1 MSYSIIRWDVLSSD
15 NINKAPAIYVKPDLA
30 FMEFVRANNFSIM
43 CKIDGTDGP
52 YDGRLCVGIV
62 NKSSQVPNCRPNFFS
77 QTGDYIITLNLEWMG
92 YPSPNKLGN
101 VTIYGQ
107 TMPSQPES
115 NYRAKD
121 VRLPVSSP
129 MPKSPIPRPTP
140 TSEPRPAPI
149 KKARPSPKAGPKA
162 SPKAGP
168 APAGQISPE
177 FADVLKN

>member
-43 CKIDGTDGP
+43 CQIDGTDGP
-52 YDGRLCVGIV
+52 YDGKLCVGIV
-62 NKSSQVPNCRPNFFS
+62 NKSSQVPNCRPNFFA
-77 QTGDYIITLNLEWMG
+77 QQGDFIITLNLEWMG

-101 VTIYGQ
+101 VTIYGH

-121 VRLPVSSP
+121 ARFPASSP
-129 MPKSPIPRPTP
+129 IASPIASPISRPLP
-140 TSEPRPAPI
+140 TDKPRPAPI
-149 KKARPSPKAGPKA
+149 KKARPGPKGSPA
-162 SPKAGP
+162 SAGT
-168 APAGQISPE
+168 ISPE
-177 FADVLKN
+177 FEAILNKKK

>member
-30 FMEFVRANNFSIM
+30 FMEFIRANNFSIM
-43 CKIDGTDGP
+43 CKIDGTEGP
-52 YDGRLCVGIV
+52 YDGKLCVGIV
-62 NKSSQVPNCRPNFFS
+62 NKSSQVPNCRPNYFA
-77 QTGDYIITLNLEWMG
+77 QTGDFIITLNLEWMG

-129 MPKSPIPRPTP
+129 MPKSPMPKSPMPRPTP
-140 TSEPRPAPI
+140 SSKPRPAPI
-149 KKARPSPKAGPKA
+149 KKARPSPKAGP
-162 SPKAGP
+162 
-168 APAGQISPE
+168 APTGTISPE
-177 FADVLKN
+177 FADALKK